1 MLKTWASITLVGV
14 AIMAPRA
21 PVVAAKTEDTEL
33 EQQIDEVSKTL
44 TSVHQDI
51 AIRRQELEQETD
63 QAKKVAL
70 QGELNKFREERDSL
84 EKLLHQLSDE
94 AKPMESTQINQA
106 LNRTRRL
113 EKAQERQYEH
123 EEILRDRQ
131 QAR

>member
-94 AKPMESTQINQA
+94 AKPMEPTQINQA

>member
-94 AKPMESTQINQA
+94 AKPMEPTQINQA

-113 EKAQERQYEH
+113 ERAQERQYEH